1 MTKINQLK
9 VKNIRSHTDIVVD
22 FKNNT
27 TVITG
32 DNGSGKTS
40 LLEAIYIA
48 FMGSSFKGSDKEI
61 LRNNADWWRI
71 DATTEKEAIV
81 VKYDN
86 TKTLKKK
93 QFKIDDK
100 IFYRLPANHKK
111 PIILFEPDDLRL
123 IHGSPSRRRLFI
135 DRFIVQLDKNY
146 SIILSRYEKA
156 IKQRNSLLQKILLQD
171 SPFQYEDINKDE
183 LFAWNIM
190 IADYGSKIV
199 KARND
204 YIKLLNE
211 TLNDMYKQISKEE
224 MNVKIIYS
232 HDANDFTETN
242 FLKQLNNSYERDK
255 YSKNTS
261 VGPHRHDIIFNYN
274 NGLANKIVSRGEART
289 IILALKLSELEIVK
303 NITKEN
309 PLILLDDVFS
319 ELDYHRQLS
328 LSEMVND
335 CQVIITSAHT
345 PDNLK
350 ATRINLG

>member
-9 VKNIRSHTDIVVD
+9 VKNIRSHTDITVE
-22 FKNNT
+22 FKDNT

-111 PIILFEPDDLRL
+111 SIILFEPDDLRL

-156 IKQRNSLLQKILLQD
+156 IKQRNSLLQKVITQN
-171 SPFQYEDINKDE
+171 SFFQSDNINKDE

-190 IADYGSKIV
+190 IADYGSKII

-211 TLNDMYKQISKEE
+211 TLNNIYKQIAKEE
-224 MNVKIIYS
+224 INLNISYS
-232 HDANDFTETN
+232 HNTEDFTETN

-274 NGLANKIVSRGEART
+274 DGQANKIVSRGEART

-319 ELDYHRQLS
+319 ELDYSRQLS
-328 LSEMVND
+328 LSGMTSD

-345 PDNLK
+345 PKNLK
-350 ATRINLG
+350 STKINLG